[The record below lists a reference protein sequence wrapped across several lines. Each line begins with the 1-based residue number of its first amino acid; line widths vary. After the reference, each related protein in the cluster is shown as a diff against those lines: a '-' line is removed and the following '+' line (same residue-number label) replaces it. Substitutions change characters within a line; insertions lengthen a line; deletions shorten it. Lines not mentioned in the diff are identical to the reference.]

1 MPQDRSD
8 LPCAYRPEFDHL
20 NSPLIYSPGSRQ
32 AKYFPA
38 TFTIIQ
44 CYESHWNATHHGV
57 DGISVRRTRDWCR
70 TSLKWNFFRVNSI
83 FNTSVYFRRDVNI
96 TARYWLVKYPS
107 VCYMRSSPQRSP
119 SRWTNDWGRY
129 IVCLTIYVGYDKN
142 VLVVSYC
149 RVSQTNQGGFTCM
162 SPPR

>member
-20 NSPLIYSPGSRQ
+20 NSPSIYSPGSRQ

-70 TSLKWNFFRVNSI
+70 TSLKWNFFRVISI
-83 FNTSVYFRRDVNI
+83 FNTSVYFRRNVKQYYYAILVSQVSKCVLHEKLTSKVTWQVNERLREI
-96 TARYWLVKYPS
+96 HRLPDYLCGLWQKCTS
-107 VCYMRSSPQRSP
+107 
-119 SRWTNDWGRY
+119 D
-129 IVCLTIYVGYDKN
+129 
-142 VLVVSYC
+142 VLV
-149 RVSQTNQGGFTCM
+149 
-162 SPPR
+162 